1 MLIDSHCHL
10 YYEPFISNMQAT
22 IEESKKNKIDL
33 MLTISV
39 DLSTTLINI
48 DLANSY
54 PEIYCSIGIH
64 PNNVLKNKLENLETI
79 KSLYKKSNKIIAVGE
94 IGLDYYRN
102 NNKEEQI
109 AFLKKQIQI
118 ASELSL
124 PIIIHTRD
132 AEDET
137 LKVIKENS
145 EKNKFL
151 IHCFSGSLEF
161 AKSLLD
167 CGCFISLSG
176 IVTFHNAQNVQEV
189 AKYIPL
195 DRLLVETDSPYL
207 SPDPYRGRTNYPK
220 NVFFV
225 AKKIAEIKNTSIENI
240 SNHTSSNFYK
250 FFNLKK

>member
-22 IEESKKNKIDL
+22 LNESKKNKIDL
-33 MLTISV
+33 LLTISV
-39 DLSTTLINI
+39 DLNTALINI

-54 PEIYCSIGIH
+54 PEIYCSVGIH
-64 PNNVLKNKLENLETI
+64 PNNVSKNKIENIEII
-79 KSLYKKSNKIIAVGE
+79 KSLYTKSNKIIAVGE
-94 IGLDYYRN
+94 IGLDFYRN
-102 NNKEEQI
+102 TNQEEQLV
-109 AFLKKQIQI
+109 FFKKQIEI
-118 ASELSL
+118 ASELDL

-132 AEDET
+132 AENET
-137 LKVIKENS
+137 LRIIKENCN
-145 EKNKFL
+145 KNKFL

-167 CGCFISLSG
+167 FGCFISLSG
-176 IVTFHNAQNVQEV
+176 IVTFQNAHNVQKV

-195 DRLLVETDSPYL
+195 DKLLIETDSPYL
-207 SPDPYRGRTNYPK
+207 SPEPYRGKTNYPK

-240 SNHTSSNFYK
+240 SEHTSTNFYK
-250 FFNLKK
+250 FFNLNK